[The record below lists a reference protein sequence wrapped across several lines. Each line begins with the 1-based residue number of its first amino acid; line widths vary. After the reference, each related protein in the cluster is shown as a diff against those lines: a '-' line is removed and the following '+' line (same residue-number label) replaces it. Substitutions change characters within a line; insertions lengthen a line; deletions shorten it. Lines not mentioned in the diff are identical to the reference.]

1 MAKKY
6 LIGGNWK
13 CVSSTLVFRCSSLF
27 TRYFQQNGS
36 LESNAALIKELNE
49 GGDFPA
55 LAEVVIAPTALH
67 IGAVKA
73 SIRPDIN
80 IAAQSIG
87 LNKGSGAFTGDISA
101 DMVADF
107 GLSWAIAGHSERRA
121 LNGESNEDV
130 AIKTKVGIEAGLSII
145 VCIGEQLADRES
157 GNTGT
162 VIFAQLQ
169 AVADVLSAVD
179 WGKVV
184 VAYEPV
190 WAIGTGVVATPDQ
203 AQETHEA
210 IRGWLT
216 EHVSADVAA
225 ATRIIYGGSVKGAN
239 VQGLVSCADIDGFL
253 VGGASLKADFLNIIK
268 AVPVETAF

>member
-13 CVSSTLVFRCSSLF
+13 CVSTSAFCMKSVRILTAIFLK
-27 TRYFQQNGS
+27 NGS
-36 LESNAALIKELNE
+36 VETNAALIKELND

-67 IGAVKA
+67 IGSVKS
-73 SIRPDIN
+73 SIRADIN
-80 IAAQSIG
+80 VACQNIG
-87 LNKGSGAFTGDISA
+87 LNKGSGAYTGDISA
-101 DMVADF
+101 DIAADF
-107 GLSWAIAGHSERRA
+107 GLQWAITGHSERRA
-121 LNGESNEDV
+121 LNGETNEEV
-130 AIKTKVGIEAGLSII
+130 ATKTKVGIEAGLSVIL
-145 VCIGEQLADRES
+145 CIGEQLADRES

-162 VIFAQLQ
+162 VVFAQLQ
-169 AVADVLSAVD
+169 AAVD
-179 WGKVV
+179 QLTPEMWEKVV

-210 IRGWLT
+210 IRGWLS
-216 EHVSADVAA
+216 EHVSADIAA
-225 ATRIIYGGSVKGAN
+225 ATRIIYGGSVKGSN

-253 VGGASLKADFLNIIK
+253 VGGASLTADFLNIIK
-268 AVPVETAF
+268 AVPSM